1 MVSKIEKETCIH
13 LAEFLAENGIN
24 SDACYHLTT
33 AFLQRLEQRR
43 ARTEAEKSKQ
53 AFREWVTVEAGF
65 SEVINTPAG
74 PRRKAKSWSFG
85 RMGEEEFQAM
95 YQQVL
100 NVVWELVLRHH
111 FANPQEA
118 ENAAAQLMS
127 YT

>member
-1 MVSKIEKETCIH
+1 
-13 LAEFLAENGIN
+13 
-24 SDACYHLTT
+24 
-33 AFLQRLEQRR
+33 
-43 ARTEAEKSKQ
+43 
-53 AFREWVTVEAGF
+53 
-65 SEVINTPAG
+65 
-74 PRRKAKSWSFG
+74 
-85 RMGEEEFQAM
+85 MGEEEFQAM